1 MGNAPTMGTMSCGI
15 VRLICEEPLTPP
27 PGQEGKPVVV
37 EVLPQHVLT
46 ELARLRR
53 DGWQHISEW
62 HL

>member
-1 MGNAPTMGTMSCGI
+1 MSCGI
-15 VRLICEEPLTPP
+15 VRLICEEPLNPP

-37 EVLPQHVLT
+37 EVLPQHVST